1 MSRNHPQFDALG
13 IGQADLTERVAE
25 AMRSVSRA
33 YVETVVATLAQH
45 GFAGLTAATIS
56 LLAMVPAE
64 GARAVDLGR
73 STGRTKQAAGK
84 LIGELQINGYVTRV
98 ADPHDRRGFLVQAT
112 ERGTAALACG
122 AQVKD
127 QLAGRA
133 VDVLGAEALE
143 RLHRDLA
150 ALEDVFRDQVM
161 R

>member
-1 MSRNHPQFDALG
+1 MY
-13 IGQADLTERVAE
+13 VA
-25 AMRSVSRA
+25 VSGNWLSGTPGNCA
-33 YVETVVATLAQH
+33 VV
-45 GFAGLTAATIS
+45 FA
-56 LLAMVPAE
+56 
-64 GARAVDLGR
+64 AVCP
-73 STGRTKQAAGK
+73 SAAGK